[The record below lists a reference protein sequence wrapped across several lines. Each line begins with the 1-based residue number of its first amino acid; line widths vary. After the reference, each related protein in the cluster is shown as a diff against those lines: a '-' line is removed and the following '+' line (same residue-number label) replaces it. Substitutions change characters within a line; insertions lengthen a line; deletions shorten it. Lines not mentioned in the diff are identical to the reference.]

1 MSKRAIIV
9 FLVGVNLVLLA
20 TLILASWR
28 LPAAQAQ
35 AVPMA
40 SNYLMVA
47 GEIRDGTDAL
57 YAFDLERRRMH
68 VFIPNVDQNRRRVVY
83 RGFRDLEQDFRRA
96 P

>member
-1 MSKRAIIV
+1 MRKRAI
-9 FLVGVNLVLLA
+9 LVLLLGVNLLLLA
-20 TLILASWR
+20 TLILSSWR

-47 GEIRDGTDAL
+47 GEIRDGSDAL
-57 YAFDLERRRMH
+57 YVVDLSRRRLH
-68 VFIPNVDQNRRRVVY
+68 VFIPNQDQNNRRIIY
-83 RGFRDLEQDFRRA
+83 RHYRDLERDFRRG